1 MSNEYFK
8 NVPQIGTL
16 YLEEELFSFEN
27 IPIIFVCIDKN
38 KSRYLC
44 VCDDIIDEESWII
57 VKISN
62 NELLDVIN
70 DECTVLSVYKNKSV
84 IVANKPFEKEINYVL
99 TEYNDIDEDEL
110 PLNDQYLEM
119 KEYLTDYINKIK
131 NSSVSLTLPLHL
143 FDKNNFEQYI
153 FDLTISNEQILQSFY
168 KAYEELSMNITNSD
182 TKISFQAEVEIE
194 YETNDNMNSEELD
207 DYKAILYAA

>member
-1 MSNEYFK
+1 MYVF
-8 NVPQIGTL
+8 
-16 YLEEELFSFEN
+16 
-27 IPIIFVCIDKN
+27 DKN

>member
-131 NSSVSLTLPLHL
+131 NSSVSLT
-143 FDKNNFEQYI
+143 
-153 FDLTISNEQILQSFY
+153 
-168 KAYEELSMNITNSD
+168 
-182 TKISFQAEVEIE
+182 
-194 YETNDNMNSEELD
+194 
-207 DYKAILYAA
+207 

>member
-1 MSNEYFK
+1 
-8 NVPQIGTL
+8 
-16 YLEEELFSFEN
+16 
-27 IPIIFVCIDKN
+27 
-38 KSRYLC
+38 
-44 VCDDIIDEESWII
+44 
-57 VKISN
+57 
-62 NELLDVIN
+62 
-70 DECTVLSVYKNKSV
+70 
-84 IVANKPFEKEINYVL
+84 
-99 TEYNDIDEDEL
+99 
-110 PLNDQYLEM
+110 M

-182 TKISFQAEVEIE
+182 NKISFQAEVEIE

>member
-70 DECTVLSVYKNKSV
+70 DECTVLSVYKNKPV